1 MAVMKGKKEQKK
13 KTWVLYEVLMV
24 LFFHVYEIDECDVG
38 FACLCALF
46 QILFFHGLINLYEY
60 VVPIIICV
68 FDYIC
73 N

>member
-1 MAVMKGKKEQKK
+1 
-13 KTWVLYEVLMV
+13 MV

-46 QILFFHGLINLYEY
+46 QILVFHGLINLYEY
-60 VVPIIICV
+60 IVPIIICV